1 MISLILAILYP
12 IAVQAERGGWWL
24 IVTPVTFIALVLDVV
39 ANYTELALITWDF
52 PAKGEWT
59 FSTRLKRLQYYTG
72 WRGSFARVARDY
84 CNFFDAGHV

>member
-1 MISLILAILYP
+1 MTFLLAILYP

-24 IVTPVTFIALVLDVV
+24 IVTPVTFVALILDVV

-52 PAKGEWT
+52 PTKGEWT

-72 WRGSFARVARDY
+72 WRGKFARVAKDY
-84 CNFFDAGHV
+84 CNFFDPGHV

>member
-1 MISLILAILYP
+1 MTILLALLYP
-12 IAVQAERGGWWL
+12 IAVQYDRGGWWRL
-24 IVTPVTFIALVLDVV
+24 LAPVTFPALVIDVI

>member
-1 MISLILAILYP
+1 MTILLAIFYP

-24 IVTPVTFIALVLDVV
+24 IVTPITFIALILDVV

-52 PAKGEWT
+52 PANGEWT

-72 WRGSFARVARDY
+72 WRGSFARVCRDY